1 MTTLEASAP
10 PILGEQDNGM
20 PGGDGTANMRCAL
33 GEASSDSDDVIACSV
48 REGGDGVIA
57 GMRGRVGIG
66 IGVDAVVELVAAAAV
81 LAICASLASR
91 IAATHAWAD
100 CCDSACR

>member
-10 PILGEQDNGM
+10 PVLGEQDDDM
-20 PGGDGTANMRCAL
+20 PGDDGKANMRWAL
-33 GEASSDSDDVIACSV
+33 GEASSDSDDVTAGM

-66 IGVDAVVELVAAAAV
+66 IGLDAVVELVAAAAV

-91 IAATHAWAD
+91 MAATH
-100 CCDSACR
+100 S